1 MQMADEQDS
10 HVCSIC
16 LQDLQENSCPWC
28 KQNSSCGTNL
38 EEYESPAA
46 DLDETWDPFA
56 DLKEY
61 ESPAADPEEYEAPS
75 AAPEEYESPA
85 ADPEEYESPAADPEE
100 YESPSADLDDFNAS
114 VSDPDESVAC
124 VAEALE
130 RTGLQTEQAEDVE
143 CDSCSDRKEKAIK
156 TCLVCLASYCETHL
170 RLHNELNAWKAHL
183 LVDVTEELQTKMCP
197 QHHKLL
203 EVYCRTDRQCIC
215 FLCMLDANHKEHDMV
230 SAATERAEKQ
240 VKVG

>member
-1 MQMADEQDS
+1 M
-10 HVCSIC
+10 CSIC
-16 LQDLQENSCPWC
+16 LQDLQENSCPRC
-28 KQNSSCGTNL
+28 KQNSSCGTDL
-38 EEYESPAA
+38 EEYEAPAA
-46 DLDETWDPFA
+46 ELDETWDPFA

-61 ESPAADPEEYEAPS
+61 DAPAADPEEYDA
-75 AAPEEYESPA
+75 PA
-85 ADPEEYESPAADPEE
+85 ADPEEYDAPAADPEE
-100 YESPSADLDDFNAS
+100 YNAPSADLDDFNAS

-156 TCLVCLASYCETHL
+156 TCLVCLASFCETHL

-215 FLCMLDANHKEHDMV
+215 FLCMLDTNHKGHDMV

>member
-1 MQMADEQDS
+1 MLRLPPGPAG
-10 HVCSIC
+10 
-16 LQDLQENSCPWC
+16 
-28 KQNSSCGTNL
+28 KQHSSCGTDL

-56 DLKEY
+56 DLQEY
-61 ESPAADPEEYEAPS
+61 DAPTADPEEYEA
-75 AAPEEYESPA
+75 
-85 ADPEEYESPAADPEE
+85 
-100 YESPSADLDDFNAS
+100 PSADLDDFNAS

-170 RLHNELNAWKAHL
+170 RLHNELNTWKAHL

-203 EVYCRTDRQCIC
+203 EVYCRTDRQCVC

-230 SAATERAEKQ
+230 SAATERTEKQ